1 MSYNDDLIIYTKIE
15 TFLDTIYPRIV
26 KFPSYEKFRLA
37 EYITLNT
44 FELMKCIS
52 LANSVKSKR
61 LIHLQEADGYLQL
74 VKSQV
79 RFAKRRKYISKG
91 FYDHIDERMTEI
103 SKMLKGYIMA
113 TVKK

>member
-37 EYITLNT
+37 EYITLNI

-61 LIHLQEADGYLQL
+61 LTHLQEADGYLQL
-74 VKSQV
+74 VKSQ
-79 RFAKRRKYISKG
+79 R
-91 FYDHIDERMTEI
+91 
-103 SKMLKGYIMA
+103 
-113 TVKK
+113 